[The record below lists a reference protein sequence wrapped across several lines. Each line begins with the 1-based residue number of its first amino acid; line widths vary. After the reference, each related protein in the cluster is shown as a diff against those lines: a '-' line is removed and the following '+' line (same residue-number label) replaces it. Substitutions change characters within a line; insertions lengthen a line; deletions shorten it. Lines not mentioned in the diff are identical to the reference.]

1 MNPIFS
7 YLYSGKI
14 KKSFLRNFLHISVLA
29 LWGIILSIATCFT
42 SADDTEVNIVVDKAD
57 DDTKEYWDMY
67 TFLLSDYDD
76 SRSEML
82 AADVNQLGSLALNV
96 RVMVKLTA
104 RQIYNTSVLWAKYAV
119 RMIAEYIQHKS
130 FINEFLNSNKFR
142 VGMTGSHVRYL
153 YQLCRIVI

>member
-1 MNPIFS
+1 
-7 YLYSGKI
+7 
-14 KKSFLRNFLHISVLA
+14 
-29 LWGIILSIATCFT
+29 
-42 SADDTEVNIVVDKAD
+42 
-57 DDTKEYWDMY
+57 MY